1 MTFMSEIAR
10 VVARTTGNQEAKR
23 GAPNA
28 IFGRVCEVRMGTK
41 VMDDR
46 NHTL

>member
-1 MTFMSEIAR
+1 MSEIVR

-23 GAPNA
+23 GGPNA
-28 IFGRVCEVRMGTK
+28 IFRRICEDWMGTK

-46 NHTL
+46 SHAL